1 MIYTSFSSSHNK
13 VGMGMFLR
21 DADECFVLA
30 KTTWFSPLCLVDVG
44 EALGLCQAL
53 QWVVGLGFD
62 NYDFSM
68 DSKIVVDVF
77 IGNNN
82 TNINFGCII
91 CHCKQM
97 CNTLFTNT

>member
-1 MIYTSFSSSHNK
+1 
-13 VGMGMFLR
+13 
-21 DADECFVLA
+21 
-30 KTTWFSPLCLVDVG
+30 VDVG
-44 EALGLCQAL
+44 EALSLCQAL
-53 QWVVGLGFD
+53 QGLVGLEFD

-82 TNINFGCII
+82 SNINFGCII

-97 CNTLFTNT
+97 CNTFYEHLGRVQMEVNRWIVHELT